1 MKRFTFGC
9 KRTVLGQIPV
19 HDRREEPSTLF
30 PLPILPA
37 SFAMSYSTSEE
48 AYYKRHSLALAST
61 QSFDDS
67 PDKERASIWS
77 LSTVDE
83 DPNYPRPTRLYQ
95 CALVIS
101 GFMATFQTIGAN
113 QTYGIFQV
121 SASAS
126 LSHCGNISMD
136 FYMNDTLNRNTIH
149 HREAR
154 SLMVPVSMHWPRS
167 LAR

>member
-1 MKRFTFGC
+1 M
-9 KRTVLGQIPV
+9 GQVPAY
-19 HDRREEPSTLF
+19 DRREEPSTLF

-48 AYYKRHSLALAST
+48 AYYKRHPLALASIR
-61 QSFDDS
+61 SFDDS

-77 LSTVDE
+77 VSTVDE
-83 DPNYPRPTRLYQ
+83 DPDYPRPTRLYQ
-95 CALVIS
+95 YALVIS

-121 SASAS
+121 SAS
-126 LSHCGNISMD
+126 LRHCGNASMG
-136 FYMNDTLNRNTIH
+136 FYMNDTLNRNTIR